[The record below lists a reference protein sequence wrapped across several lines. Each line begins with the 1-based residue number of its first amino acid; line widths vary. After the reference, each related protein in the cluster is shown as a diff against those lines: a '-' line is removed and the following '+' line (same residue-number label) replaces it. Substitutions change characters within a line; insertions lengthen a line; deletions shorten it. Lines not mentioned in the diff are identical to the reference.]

1 MKNGIFIAC
10 CIALLAGVALAGQ
23 STKADAAL
31 KQAMESAV
39 SRAVPLASVPA
50 VLDSKGC
57 LWGLGEENGIVK
69 AVRVVDDVGK
79 SYCQAT
85 K

>member
-1 MKNGIFIAC
+1 MKKGIIAAC
-10 CIALLAGVALAGQ
+10 CIALLAGVSLAGQ
-23 STKADAAL
+23 SAKADAAL
-31 KQAMESAV
+31 KQAMESAM
-39 SRAVPLASVPA
+39 SRAVPLASVPT

-69 AVRVVDDVGK
+69 AVRVADDAGK